1 MKEKGLSIG
10 RGVARRNMFV
20 MTISALIM
28 SGLAA
33 GCSDRNDGSKSEGQS
48 KPAQAKPVE
57 LVFYALS
64 ALSGTDEEKAE
75 QWTAYV
81 QKKHPNISL
90 KFINATDTNTVDN
103 VIATKQPVDILF
115 GSFANFL
122 RFKDREMTG
131 DMTEL
136 VKQNKFDLSSVEK
149 QYVDMVQQYHD
160 GKLPLL
166 PVYDLRLG
174 VYYNKDLF
182 DKFGVPYP
190 KDGTTWENLLDT
202 ARKLTREES
211 GVTYRGFATAS
222 AGAGLAI
229 NQYSLG
235 YTDPK
240 TGKLAINTDQWKRY
254 FAPIVPMFTVPGYNP
269 TKEIVEG
276 GLKLFEEGS
285 AAMVIAFNSYGSFT
299 LPSKNLNW
307 DVTSL
312 PEMSDLRGIGSQ
324 PYPVYLGLSSTSK
337 HKDEAFQAISALLSL
352 ETQIDRSSK
361 FGVFSPLKDQKAKV
375 AFGES
380 KMWKGKNFQ
389 AFAGQKPAAPAPA
402 VNANLKNIA
411 ESELNK
417 VFTSVITGEKDI
429 NTALR
434 EAEDATD
441 KAYQQF
447 LSQQSK

>member
-1 MKEKGLSIG
+1 MEATKKFVLPLS
-10 RGVARRNMFV
+10 V
-20 MTISALIM
+20 LL
-28 SGLAA
+28 LAA
-33 GCSDRNDGSKSEGQS
+33 CSNGAGGGEASTSPGGSV
-48 KPAQAKPVE
+48 KPAESKAPDKPKEPVE

-64 ALSGTDEEKAE
+64 ALSGTDEEKAA
-75 QWTAYV
+75 QWTAYI

-90 KFINATDTNTVDN
+90 KFINATDQNSVDN
-103 VIATKQPVDILF
+103 VIASGQPVDILF

-136 VKQNKFDLSSVEK
+136 VKRYNFDLASVEE
-149 QYVDMVQQYHD
+149 QYVDLVQQYHD

-182 DKFGVPYP
+182 DKFGVSYP
-190 KDGTTWENLLDT
+190 KDGATWEELLET
-202 ARKLTREES
+202 AKKLTREEG
-211 GVTYRGFATAS
+211 GVNYRGFATGQ
-222 AGAGLAI
+222 AGAGLSI
-229 NQYSLG
+229 NQSSLG

-240 TGKLAINTDQWKRY
+240 TGKLAIDTEQWKRY
-254 FAPIVPMFTVPGYNP
+254 FEPIVPMFTVPSYNP
-269 TKEIVEG
+269 TKEVVEG
-276 GLKLFEEGS
+276 GLKLFEEGT

-307 DVTSL
+307 DVTTL
-312 PEMSDLRGIGSQ
+312 PEVRGLQGIGSQ
-324 PYPVYLGLSSTSK
+324 PYPVYLGVSSISK
-337 HKDEAFQAISALLSL
+337 HKDEAFQAISELLSL

-380 KMWKGKNFQ
+380 SMWRGKNFQ
-389 AFAGQKPAAPAPA
+389 AFASQKPAAPAPA
-402 VNANLKNIA
+402 VDANLKNIA

-417 VFTSVITGEKDI
+417 VFTSIITGEKDI

-434 EAEDATD
+434 EAEEAANR
-441 KAYQQF
+441 AYQEV
-447 LSQQSK
+447 LSKQSK